1 MNFRIDD
8 PVVELPLWLDHLN
21 ALAPV
26 GTVLALLVAAY
37 YFWRTHLLDRHTET
51 PPGQWDA
58 LAKAIDGA
66 LDARSVHHL
75 QIKMLV
81 LVYAAS
87 QHEFRFSDAQLLADV
102 NAVLAR
108 RIVAG
113 ELHSGHA
120 SSPEAVARLTAS
132 KREGRA
138 RPVSGV
144 QEKRRGRQGPDSLGV
159 MRVVTLRREVAYRS
173 QEERLLLELSNELEH
188 ILTPGLRT

>member
-1 MNFRIDD
+1 MNVWMDD
-8 PVVELPLWLDHLN
+8 PVIELPLWLDSLN
-21 ALAPV
+21 ALAPA
-26 GTVLALLVAAY
+26 GTALALLIAAY
-37 YFWRTHLLDRHTET
+37 YFWRTHLLGRHTEMRS
-51 PPGQWDA
+51 GQWGL

-66 LDARSVHHL
+66 LDARGVHQL

-81 LVYAAS
+81 LVYVAS

-108 RIVAG
+108 RTVAG

-120 SSPEAVARLTAS
+120 SSPEAVAGLTAP
-132 KREGRA
+132 KRKGRA

-159 MRVVTLRREVAYRS
+159 MRVEALQREVPYS
-173 QEERLLLELSNELEH
+173 TQEERQLLELSNELQH
-188 ILTPGLRT
+188 ILGRPQH